1 MSLTPSLTTDSSVSM
16 CLAPGEYEIHGYEGG
31 NCYEGWGGGFVRVLD
46 IRGSELV
53 DHLTVEEFTC
63 GATATWTIS
72 EDTKLSGYQGN
83 VRFERNRATGESP
96 EFCGTGCGGAVYIVF
111 LALYF
116 LIVTYQLDT
125 GTVYLST
132 NAMQVR
138 WWAAPVAPA

>member
-1 MSLTPSLTTDSSVSM
+1 MKV
-16 CLAPGEYEIHGYEGG
+16 CLET
-31 NCYEGWGGGFVRVLD
+31 L
-46 IRGSELV
+46 RGHIEKQIDLR
-53 DHLTVEEFTC
+53 DDF
-63 GATATWTIS
+63 
-72 EDTKLSGYQGN
+72 
-83 VRFERNRATGESP
+83 
-96 EFCGTGCGGAVYIVF
+96 CGGAVYIVF